1 MDKVSGNSVYCKCIH
16 CRKEFLNHLRIQ
28 QLQPQ
33 VEEYVPKNV
42 TYRWT
47 RWDVPRFIEVL
58 NTQAEVYQ
66 PTPREL
72 LRQTANPNSSSNNS
86 TSEVVNQPVD
96 DFRYEELLG
105 QSANPNSSSNNST
118 SEVVNQPVDDFR
130 YEELLGQSANPNS
143 SSNNS
148 TSEVVSQPVDDF
160 RYDELFEELFGQEDL
175 ETAGDLLA
183 LEEAV
188 TIDEIFNMS
197 EEIIQEYE
205 FPVVAN
211 LAQENKE
218 DVIEMPSKPLP

>member
-1 MDKVSGNSVYCKCIH
+1 M
-16 CRKEFLNHLRIQ
+16 FFQ

-47 RWDVPRFIEVL
+47 RWDVPRFIEVS
-58 NTQAEVYQ
+58 NTPTEVYK

-72 LRQTANPNSSSNNS
+72 LEQTANPS
-86 TSEVVNQPVD
+86 T
-96 DFRYEELLG
+96 
-105 QSANPNSSSNNST
+105 
-118 SEVVNQPVDDFR
+118 
-130 YEELLGQSANPNS
+130 

-175 ETAGDLLA
+175 ETGGDLLA

-211 LAQENKE
+211 LAQGNKE
-218 DVIEMPSKPLP
+218 DVIEKP